1 MRDIADESV
10 IGPAVPQARDHVIKL
25 PCTPIALAV
34 LDMHLK
40 ARVKRGVGIGS
51 GDDIPAGAA
60 AGDVT
65 ESVTSA
71 RGAKGVTVKNDS
83 GPQ

>member
-1 MRDIADESV
+1 
-10 IGPAVPQARDHVIKL
+10 
-25 PCTPIALAV
+25 
-34 LDMHLK
+34 MHLK